1 MGALPP
7 LFLGDF
13 NMGVIVQNMSERMQL
28 WHEHCAD
35 VAGLWEHM
43 DWESFKRVHAA
54 SGGDWVKCIQ
64 DAARVSHKMH
74 CKKFGRIRF
83 R

>member
-13 NMGVIVQNMSERMQL
+13 TMSVIVQNMSERMQL

-35 VAGLWEHM
+35 VAGLWQHM
-43 DWESFKRVHAA
+43 DWESFKRVHAN
-54 SGGDWVKCIQ
+54 SRGDRTKCID
-64 DAARVSHKMH
+64 DAAKVSHKIH
-74 CKKFGRIRF
+74 CKKFS
-83 R
+83 